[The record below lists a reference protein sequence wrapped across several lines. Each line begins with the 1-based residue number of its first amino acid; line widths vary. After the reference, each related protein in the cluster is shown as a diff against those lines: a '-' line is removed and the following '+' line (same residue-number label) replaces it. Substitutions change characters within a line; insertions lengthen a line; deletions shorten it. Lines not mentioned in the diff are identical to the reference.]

1 MPLSSADLIQAREAA
16 AELLEE
22 LRLDAYLFEIE
33 PRNGQWELRVECAIE
48 EGWETM
54 TLSVPKSLLL
64 AGRDDRAARRRL
76 LTDWRERLAACKV
89 QMPKGL
95 DQR

>member
-22 LRLDAYLFEIE
+22 LGLDAYLFEIE
-33 PRNGQWELRVECAIE
+33 PRDGQWELRVECAIE
-48 EGWETM
+48 EGWENVV
-54 TLSVPKSLLL
+54 LPVPKALLL
-64 AGRDDRAARRRL
+64 AGRDDVDARQQL

-89 QMPKGL
+89 QRSGGPE
-95 DQR
+95 QR

>member
-1 MPLSSADLIQAREAA
+1 MPLSSTELIQAREAA

-22 LRLDAYLFEIE
+22 LGLDAYLFEVE
-33 PRNGQWELRVECAIE
+33 PRNSQWELRVECAIE

-54 TLSVPKSLLL
+54 TLSVPKVLLL
-64 AGRDDRAARRRL
+64 AGRNDAAARQRL

-89 QMPKGL
+89 QLPH
-95 DQR
+95 DQK

>member
-1 MPLSSADLIQAREAA
+1 MPLSSAELIQAREAA

-22 LRLDAYLFEIE
+22 LGLDAYLFEIE
-33 PRNGQWELRVECAIE
+33 PRDGQWELRVECAIE
-48 EGWETM
+48 EGWETVV
-54 TLSVPKSLLL
+54 LPVPKALLL
-64 AGRDDRAARRRL
+64 TGRDDAAARQQL

-89 QMPKGL
+89 QMPEGP